1 MFDDGLQ
8 LVTHLRRQ
16 GPLQVEQ
23 RRALGVLLAAKE
35 RRPAHVA
42 GVVPPGVVLE
52 EDVLC
57 ANDSSLSFNRSGA

>member
-1 MFDDGLQ
+1 MASSS
-8 LVTHLRRQ
+8 LVAHLRRR

-52 EDVLC
+52 EDVC